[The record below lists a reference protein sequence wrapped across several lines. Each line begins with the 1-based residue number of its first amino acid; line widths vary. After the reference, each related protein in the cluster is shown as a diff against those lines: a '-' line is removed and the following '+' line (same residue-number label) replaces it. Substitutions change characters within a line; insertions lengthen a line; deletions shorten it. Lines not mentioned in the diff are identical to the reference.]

1 MNRVSSPRRAPL
13 PPSSLTALRPAGLV
27 APRWGHTRGVKP
39 GLRWLSAASLAAL
52 VALGA
57 GGALAQPKL
66 PAPGAPP
73 KPAAGAP
80 PAALPPLVDKATD
93 KATKREKAPTVEER
107 AARGV
112 VVLERNGQV
121 LGLGAVLAGDGRI
134 LAALSPLGAGN
145 DLDARFADNTVAR
158 VKLGHHDRKWDLA
171 FLVPQSGKWAEGLT
185 ASSRDAAGLT
195 GVRAFSPQK
204 GKAAPSPIVVRGK
217 RALLGG
223 DDKVLENA
231 IEIGSRVS
239 ATDLGAPLID
249 EEGKVIGLLA
259 RGCLPA
265 EGARPCTPVAYGV
278 PMSAI
283 KLFLKTVPAS
293 AVAPAAWLGIQG
305 VGETGVA
312 KGIKVT
318 VVHPG
323 SPAAEAK
330 LREGD
335 RILAVAGDPVG
346 TPDELADAIRAQAVG
361 AKVALIVITGGK
373 FREISVVLK
382 APPDKAAPR
391 PAAELPALEAPKGAA
406 PQGRA
411 TPKGSAE
418 LFDERE

>member
-1 MNRVSSPRRAPL
+1 MIRVSSPSAASL
-13 PPSSLTALRPAGLV
+13 PSSRPA
-27 APRWGHTRGVKP
+27 AASPAHQAEARAGHTSSVKA
-39 GLRWLSAASLAAL
+39 GLRWLTGASLAGSMAL
-52 VALGA
+52 ASAGA
-57 GGALAQPKL
+57 VAQPKL
-66 PAPGAPP
+66 PPPGGPP
-73 KPAAGAP
+73 KPAAAAP
-80 PAALPPLVDKATD
+80 PAALPPLADKSAD
-93 KATKREKAPTVEER
+93 KTAKKDKAPTVEER

-112 VVLERNGQV
+112 VVLERNGHV
-121 LGLGAVLAGDGRI
+121 LGLGTVLAGDGRI

-145 DLDARFADNTVAR
+145 DIDARFADNTVAR

-185 ASSRDAAGLT
+185 ASARDPVGLT
-195 GVRAFSPQK
+195 GVRSFTPQK
-204 GKAAPSPIVVRGK
+204 GKAAPGAIVLRGK
-217 RALLGG
+217 RSLLGG

-231 IEIGSRVS
+231 IEIGSRVT
-239 ATDLGAPLID
+239 ATDLGAPLVD
-249 EEGKVIGLLA
+249 EDGKVIGVLA
-259 RGCLPA
+259 RGCMPS

-283 KLFLKTVPAS
+283 KTFLKTVPAS
-293 AVAPAAWLGIQG
+293 AVAPSAWLGIQG

-373 FREISVVLK
+373 FKEVSVVLK

-391 PAAELPALEAPKGAA
+391 PAAELPALEGPKAPAQ
-406 PQGRA
+406 QGRV
-411 TPKGSAE
+411 TPKGPSD
-418 LFDERE
+418 LFDERD